1 MSQLELFDPQV
12 RGRTTRERRWETK
25 GRPCGMMR
33 IAKFKCPRMDSSSCL
48 EQLGLAKRVDATRID
63 LSIFSFGR
71 EAWNFCESKLIPKN
85 SMEVLGPAVLS
96 WARGIPS
103 SEKTVWVVKRCAA
116 GMESGGEMI
125 RKSSKRCTR

>member
-1 MSQLELFDPQV
+1 MEDARV
-12 RGRTTRERRWETK
+12 RRCEMK

-33 IAKFKCPRMDSSSCL
+33 IAKFKWPRTDNSSHL
-48 EQLGLAKRVDATRID
+48 EQVGFAVRVDATKIV
-63 LSIFSFGR
+63 LSIFSLGR

-103 SEKTVWVVKRCAA
+103 SEKTFWVVKRCAA
-116 GMESGGEMI
+116 GMESGGEI
-125 RKSSKRCTR
+125 IKKSSKRWTR

>member
-1 MSQLELFDPQV
+1 MN
-12 RGRTTRERRWETK
+12 

-33 IAKFKCPRMDSSSCL
+33 ITKFKWPSMDSSSRL
-48 EQLGLAKRVDATRID
+48 EQHGLAKRVDATSGC
-63 LSIFSFGR
+63 SIFSLGR

-103 SEKTVWVVKRCAA
+103 SAKTF
-116 GMESGGEMI
+116 
-125 RKSSKRCTR
+125 

>member
-1 MSQLELFDPQV
+1 MEDARV
-12 RGRTTRERRWETK
+12 RRCEMK

-33 IAKFKCPRMDSSSCL
+33 IAKFKWPRTDNSSRL
-48 EQLGLAKRVDATRID
+48 EQVGFAARVDATKII
-63 LSIFSFGR
+63 LSFFSLGR

-85 SMEVLGPAVLS
+85 SIEVLGPAVLS

-103 SEKTVWVVKRCAA
+103 SEKTFWVVKRCAA

-125 RKSSKRCTR
+125 KKSSKRWTR